1 MQIAW
6 FYHIFPYYL
15 MNDTLFGGKI
25 NMKYVI
31 FSLQILVWNISHFKQ
46 KLTKI
51 LSQMSTGLHV
61 KYPLFLPDFNQTLI
75 FSKNPH
81 IQNLTKIHPVA
92 AELFHADGWTNRH
105 MTMLTVAV
113 AILGLRLKEFLLG
126 KSSLYTSLWK
136 MIHFIPTIC
145 LEQPKTAVDIKN
157 HFQIYCKEPFSVPST
172 DA

>member
-25 NMKYVI
+25 NIKYVI
-31 FSLQILVWNISHFKQ
+31 FSLQILVWNIYHFKQ

-51 LSQMSTGLHV
+51 LSQMSIGLHV

-92 AELFHADGWTNRH
+92 AELFHADGCTNRH
-105 MTMLTVAV
+105 TTMLTVARSNFGTAPKRV
-113 AILGLRLKEFLLG
+113 PSRKVFPLHVIMENDP
-126 KSSLYTSLWK
+126 LYTNDLFGTTQNSSRR
-136 MIHFIPTIC
+136 
-145 LEQPKTAVDIKN
+145 KN